1 MEKGKCTYIHS
12 NKHVFKNEA
21 PYNNNNNAFKAFG
34 YEERLVIEEREEKKT
49 DLVEMV

>member
-1 MEKGKCTYIHS
+1 MEKEKCTFIHS

-21 PYNNNNNAFKAFG
+21 PYNNNNAFKAFG